1 MLRKA
6 HKLDPMDPEITECI
20 IWGLYASGDY
30 QACVEYTETNKKLDT
45 QTWLLRIAS
54 MGAMMMNEDRDREL
68 DLFTTTHGDDE
79 VESHWEELEF
89 NNSAIKQATK
99 HFLFDTGES
108 IEDLIKETKTQTFSL
123 NEV

>member
-1 MLRKA
+1 
-6 HKLDPMDPEITECI
+6 
-20 IWGLYASGDY
+20 
-30 QACVEYTETNKKLDT
+30 
-45 QTWLLRIAS
+45 
-54 MGAMMMNEDRDREL
+54 MNIDRDREL
-68 DLFTTTHGDDE
+68 DLFTKTHGDEE

-108 IEDLIKETKTQTFSL
+108 IDDLIKETKTQTFSL